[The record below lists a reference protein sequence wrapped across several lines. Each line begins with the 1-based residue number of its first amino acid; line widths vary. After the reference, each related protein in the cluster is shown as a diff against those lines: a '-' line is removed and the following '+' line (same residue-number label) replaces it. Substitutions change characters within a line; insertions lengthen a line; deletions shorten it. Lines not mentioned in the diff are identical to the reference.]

1 MIGLGTVVAMDMHPD
16 EASYGE
22 VVGLLT
28 DLIRIDTSNPVKP
41 ERPAAEYV
49 AERLAEA

>member
-1 MIGLGTVVAMDMHPD
+1 MHTA
-16 EASYGE
+16 EAASRE